1 MLDVRIMFGMIRDD
15 WERLLARTSQ
25 LCKKHGDGC
34 CDSDGDRISVAL
46 ERQKPDT
53 HIAPPPD
60 T

>member
-1 MLDVRIMFGMIRDD
+1 MFGMIRDD